1 MTYVNVEVPNLPSE
15 KQAYL
20 KLSNF
25 NGGVCFSKF
34 HSQQSDGQSPF
45 LKNLIFDNNLLR
57 ARFGQQTLG
66 NGANAAGTLH
76 CVCEN
81 PFFGYKILHIGG
93 GLYSFDGESFSTLCT
108 DIPNC
113 KSFIFEM
120 NAKLY
125 LFCSS
130 AQIFIIDKH
139 LTVEEYEIPT
149 VEIIKNAKYNLSE
162 FEKSENIPDNML
174 MFRISVT
181 YAERNSGID
190 YYKLPTE
197 CDVDYPIIITDVKT
211 GENPK
216 VDFEVKGNIL
226 TLSEPLY
233 VAYNISYVP
242 AKGSEYRNFDKIF
255 GCTLTCTYGGRTFGG
270 TRVFFSGNADYPGY
284 YFYSELLSP
293 LEVRTLSYD
302 ILGSGNEKINAL
314 AKQKDN
320 LIALC
325 DRSVYKISYSFNNQ
339 TGPDFSVAE
348 ISGKIGCDIP
358 QSVQLI
364 ENRLVF
370 ANTSPGIFI
379 IVSSDYTDELSVL
392 KISAN
397 ILGEGTNFGLL
408 NETLLSL
415 QNGVSADFDGKYIFL
430 CASGNAYVWDYV
442 NTPYYFSQN
451 TLLSQKKLAWY
462 FWDNLRETNLFEING
477 CLFGTA
483 ICNGAVTNG
492 SVIAKNSVTVDSSVT
507 ADNSVAI
514 VKFSKECSND
524 FEKNID
530 CVFQSGELD
539 FGDGFAKK
547 ILCELFLNI
556 ATKSGVRIKVCVF
569 ADGKEIIGKSFD
581 FEESQQEKIN
591 RIFMKIPGYEAY
603 RFSFCVTASGGS
615 AGIYDAA
622 LKLRS
627 RGIYYR

>member
-1 MTYVNVEVPNLPSE
+1 MSYVNVEVPNLPSE
-15 KQAYL
+15 KRAYL
-20 KLSNF
+20 KLNNF
-25 NGGVCFSKF
+25 SGGVCFSKF
-34 HSQQSDGQSPF
+34 DSQLSDGQSPF
-45 LKNLIFDNNLLR
+45 MKNMIFDSNLLR
-57 ARFGQQTLG
+57 ARFGRQILG
-66 NGANAAGTLH
+66 NGANTEGSLH

-81 PFFGYKILHIGG
+81 TFFGYKIMHIGG
-93 GLYSFDGESFSTLCT
+93 GLYSFDGNNFSTLCA
-108 DIPNC
+108 DVPNC

-130 AQIFIIDKH
+130 AKIFIIDKQ

-149 VEIIKNAKYNLSE
+149 VEIMKNAKYSLTE
-162 FEKSENIPDNML
+162 FEKTENVPDNML
-174 MFRISVT
+174 TFRVSVT
-181 YAERNSGID
+181 YAERNAGIN
-190 YYKLPTE
+190 YFKLPTE
-197 CDVDYPIIITDVKT
+197 CDVAYPIIITDVKT

-216 VDFEVKGNIL
+216 VGFTVEGDTV

-284 YFYSELLSP
+284 YFYSELLNP
-293 LEVRTLSYD
+293 LEVRALSYD

-314 AKQKDN
+314 AKQKDK

-325 DRSVYKISYSFNNQ
+325 DRSVYEISYSFNNQ
-339 TGPDFSVAE
+339 TGPDFSVAQ

-364 ENRLVF
+364 DNRLVF
-370 ANTSPGIFI
+370 ANSSPGIFI

-397 ILGEGTNFGLL
+397 VLGEGTKFGLS
-408 NETLLSL
+408 NESSLSL
-415 QNGVSADFDGKYIFL
+415 QNGISVDFDGKYILL

-442 NTPYYFSQN
+442 NTPFYFSAN

-462 FWDNLRETNLFEING
+462 FWDNLRETSLFEING
-477 CLFGTA
+477 CLFGTV
-483 ICNGAVTNG
+483 ICKDVVANV
-492 SVIAKNSVTVDSSVT
+492 SVG
-507 ADNSVAI
+507 ADNAVAAGDSVAI
-514 VKFSKECSND
+514 VKFSKECSTD
-524 FEKNID
+524 FESPIN

-539 FGDGFAKK
+539 FGDGFGKK
-547 ILCELFLNI
+547 TLCKLFLNV
-556 ATKSGVRIKVCVF
+556 ATKSDVTVKVCVF
-569 ADGKEIIGKSFD
+569 ADGKEIICKSFD
-581 FEESQQEKIN
+581 FEESEKERIN
-591 RIFMKIPGYEAY
+591 RIFMKIPDYEAY

>member
-1 MTYVNVEVPNLPSE
+1 MSYVNVEVPNLPSE
-15 KQAYL
+15 KRAYL
-20 KLSNF
+20 KLNGFS
-25 NGGVCFSKF
+25 GGVCFSKF
-34 HSQQSDGQSPF
+34 DSQLSDGQSPF
-45 LKNLIFDNNLLR
+45 MKNMIFDNNLLR

-66 NGANAAGTLH
+66 SGAKAEGILH

-81 PFFGYKILHIGG
+81 TFFGYKIMHIGG
-93 GLYSFDGESFSTLCT
+93 GLYAFNGNNFSTLCA
-108 DIPNC
+108 DVPNC
-113 KSFIFEM
+113 SSFIFEM

-130 AQIFIIDKH
+130 AKIFIINNR
-139 LTVEEYEIPT
+139 LAVEEYEIPT
-149 VEIIKNAKYNLSE
+149 VEIMKNAKYSLTE
-162 FEKSENIPDNML
+162 YEKTENVADNML
-174 MFRISVT
+174 TFRVSVT
-181 YAERNSGID
+181 YAERNAGIE

-216 VDFEVKGNIL
+216 VDFTVEGDTV

-242 AKGSEYRNFDKIF
+242 AKGGEYRNFDKIF
-255 GCTLTCTYGGRTFGG
+255 GCTLTCAYGGRTFGG

-284 YFYSELLSP
+284 YFYSELLNP
-293 LEVRTLSYD
+293 LEIRSLSYD
-302 ILGSGNEKINAL
+302 ILGNGSEKINAL
-314 AKQKDN
+314 AKQKDK
-320 LIALC
+320 LVALC
-325 DRSVYKISYSFNNQ
+325 DRSVYEISYSFNNQ

-364 ENRLVF
+364 DNKLVF

-379 IVSSDYTDELSVL
+379 IVSSDYTDELSIL

-397 ILGEGTNFGLL
+397 VLGEGTEFGLS
-408 NETLLSL
+408 NETSLSL
-415 QNGVSADFDGKYIFL
+415 QNAVSADFDGKYILL
-430 CASGNAYVWDYV
+430 CASGNAYVWDYG
-442 NTPYYFSQN
+442 NTPYCFSAN

-462 FWDNLRETNLFEING
+462 FWDNLRETSLFEING
-477 CLFGTA
+477 CLFGTV
-483 ICNGAVTNG
+483 NGDG
-492 SVIAKNSVTVDSSVT
+492 SVTENNSV
-507 ADNSVAI
+507 ADGNSVAI
-514 VKFSKECSND
+514 VKFSEECSTD
-524 FEKNID
+524 FESPTD

-547 ILCELFLNI
+547 SLCELFLNV
-556 ATKSGVRIKVCVF
+556 ATQNEVTIRVCVF
-569 ADGKEIIGKSFD
+569 ADGKEIMGKSFE
-581 FEESQQEKIN
+581 FEKSENEKIS
-591 RIFMKIPGYEAY
+591 RIFMKIPAYEAY

-615 AGIYDAA
+615 AGIYDSA